1 MSSFHLQIVTPDG
14 LFYDGE
20 AESISVRGDKSGIG
34 DDAVSVVTGTAT
46 VYIPLEELVD
56 KEKEIA
62 RLTAESRKMDAE
74 IARCEGMLNNP
85 GFVSRAPEAKIQEEK
100 AKLEKYEQMM
110 AQVMERL
117 NQLKK

>member
-1 MSSFHLQIVTPDG
+1 M
-14 LFYDGE
+14 
-20 AESISVRGDKSGIG
+20 
-34 DDAVSVVTGTAT
+34 VTGTAT

-85 GFVSRAPEAKIQEEK
+85 GFVSRAPEAKVRAERDK
-100 AKLEKYEQMM
+100 LATYRAMKDKLEEQLH
-110 AQVMERL
+110 AYGV
-117 NQLKK
+117 